1 MYRKYN
7 NKDIDIDL
15 LNNFNL
21 NKTFD
26 NKNKK
31 IRINSYQLSS
41 RKDMKRELNKNRMNN
56 PIKLTSL
63 IKEEHK
69 KSRPQNISKKDY
81 IICKDNIQTYKKNKT
96 TLYNEYHNTDHNNK
110 KEIEENNNMNFIK
123 LKDNSNEENIENK
136 TISKD
141 KTLCYSANNTFNNT
155 NTNSNTCVNNTANI
169 NYIIDK
175 DNSNLIR
182 ISEGELNLTSNSDN
196 LKNPNI
202 NIISSANIKNINN
215 YINENINDNNNN
227 RSNNSLDYN
236 KSLCEYYS
244 SKEKINKNKKRRE
257 KLLIDSRKFYLY
269 CSERGILNKLRQLQ
283 SKNIEKELK
292 ENGLDN
298 YDKKLNLYSEIR
310 RLPTKVC
317 FRKGNSASKD
327 DREDLEIYYKY
338 NNDKFMKNLINK
350 NYKGEAEKKIEN
362 YFKIITHGFSKR
374 KSKNKSEYIIN
385 NKLIIDSNQ
394 SKNSAKSKIVIDRDL
409 YPLFNQ
415 KKIVKNILPKEV
427 DYNTQFTI
435 MDIINEE
442 LHPLNRFQKK
452 NLSLH
457 SNLISQEIELLFGK
471 NIALAKLPCSSNI
484 YQNTDNLI
492 QYKTSE
498 KYNQLLKSLIKTE
511 KEDRVINQD
520 LINDKKRKKIRRRY
534 ILDKF
539 IFTLKKCMN
548 NFKRL
553 KVTKQFFWEI
563 LYNEKEIKYK
573 DGLYIFNAIKDGD
586 INAIEKAIK
595 KNSRMALF
603 KDEFKQTPLHICA
616 KRNIYQV
623 VQLIISRFADVN
635 AQDVYGRTPLM
646 CAAQNG
652 NMEFVGTILFSF
664 ADPSIEDKE
673 GKRAIDYTSD
683 VKIKYALKNARII
696 HLFNNMMN
704 SLKYFDEFVFRGLT
718 HLFRKELGINFEPWL
733 EINDKILNKTDEL

>member
-1 MYRKYN
+1 MYSKYN

-26 NKNKK
+26 GKNKK
-31 IRINSYQLSS
+31 IRLNSYQLSS
-41 RKDMKRELNKNRMNN
+41 RKDMKKELNQNRMNYN
-56 PIKLTSL
+56 IKLTSL

-69 KSRPQNISKKDY
+69 KSHPQNLNKKDY
-81 IICKDNIQTYKKNKT
+81 IICKDNIQTYKNNKT
-96 TLYNEYHNTDHNNK
+96 TLYNEYNNTDHNNK
-110 KEIEENNNMNFIK
+110 KEIEENNNINFIK
-123 LKDNSNEENIENK
+123 MIDNSIEENIENK

-175 DNSNLIR
+175 DNSNLIK
-182 ISEGELNLTSNSDN
+182 ITDGELNLTSNSDN
-196 LKNPNI
+196 IKN
-202 NIISSANIKNINN
+202 NIITEANIKNINN
-215 YINENINDNNNN
+215 YINEKINDNN

-269 CSERGILNKLRQLQ
+269 CTERSILNKLRQLQ

-298 YDKKLNLYSEIR
+298 YDKKLNLYSNIR

-317 FRKGNSASKD
+317 FNKGNSTSKD
-327 DREDLEIYYKY
+327 DKEDLEIYYKY

-350 NYKGEAEKKIEN
+350 NNKGEEEKKIEN
-362 YFKIITHGFSKR
+362 YFKAITNGFSKP
-374 KSKNKSEYIIN
+374 KSKNKNEYIFN
-385 NKLIIDSNQ
+385 NKLIIDSNKAKKS
-394 SKNSAKSKIVIDRDL
+394 SKSNMVLDRDL
-409 YPLFNQ
+409 YPLFGQ
-415 KKIVKNILPKEV
+415 KKILKNILPKEV

-471 NIALAKLPCSSNI
+471 NIALAKLPCNSNI
-484 YQNTDNLI
+484 YQNTDNRI

-511 KEDRVINQD
+511 KEDNVINQD
-520 LINDKKRKKIRRRY
+520 LIDDKERKKIHRRN

-539 IFTLKKCMN
+539 IFTLKKCMY

-553 KVTKQFFWEI
+553 KITKQFFWEI
-563 LYNEKEIKYK
+563 LYNEKEIEYK

-595 KNSRMALF
+595 KNSRIALF

-623 VQLIISRFADVN
+623 VGLIVSRFAEVN

-646 CAAQNG
+646 CAAQYG

-664 ADPSIEDKE
+664 ADPSIEDEE
-673 GKRAIDYTSD
+673 GKRAIDYASD
-683 VKIKYALKNARII
+683 AKIKYALKIARII

-704 SLKYFDEFVFRGLT
+704 SLKHFDEFVFRGLS

-733 EINDKILNKTDEL
+733 EINDKILNKADEL